1 MRHYN
6 ILVLFFLMLFVI
18 DARAQDNIQLGDDLR
33 NMRQTQSGLF
43 DYSDPGS
50 INIKIQLW
58 GYVKYPGFYIVPM
71 RTTINELISLAGGPQ
86 EDALLSDIRVIK
98 INSDSTNTMHRYN
111 YNDLMWEEELN
122 TPLKLVQLEAGDI
135 VVVPGEP
142 RYFIRQDISYYLSV
156 VTTLASLAAL
166 IISITK

>member
-6 ILVLFFLMLFVI
+6 ILVLFFLMLFVF
-18 DARAQDNIQLGDDLR
+18 DVQAQDNIQLGGDLR

-43 DYSDPGS
+43 DYSDQGS

-58 GYVKYPGFYIVPM
+58 GYVKYPGFYIVPI

-86 EDALLSDIRVIK
+86 EDALLGDIRVIK
-98 INSDSTNTMHRYN
+98 INADSTGVIQKYN
-111 YNDLMWEEELN
+111 YNDIMWEDELT
-122 TPLKLVQLEAGDI
+122 TPLKLVQLDAGDI

-142 RYFIRQDISYYLSV
+142 RYFIRQDISFYLSV
-156 VTTLASLAAL
+156 VTALASLAAL